1 MGTKALAIA
10 FFVVTVLLVAVI
22 CYLIATRPKVVEI
35 SDTLPQSKR
44 RKDCWLK
51 LQNEGKQYLKIKDG
65 RVYLKII
72 P

>member
-10 FFVVTVLLVAVI
+10 FFVVTALLVAVI
-22 CYLIATRPKVVEI
+22 CYLIATKPKVVEI

-65 RVYLKII
+65 RVYLKIVQ
-72 P
+72 

>member
-1 MGTKALAIA
+1 MKALAITL
-10 FFVVTVLLVAVI
+10 FVAVVILLAVI

>member
-1 MGTKALAIA
+1 MKTFTIVLIITVAI
-10 FFVVTVLLVAVI
+10 LLAVI

-35 SDTLPQSKR
+35 SDSLPQSKR

-65 RVYLKII
+65 RVYLKIV

>member
-1 MGTKALAIA
+1 MKALAITL
-10 FFVVTVLLVAVI
+10 FVAVVILLAVI

-51 LQNEGKQYLKIKDG
+51 LQNEGKQYLKLKDG
-65 RVYLKII
+65 RVYLKIV

>member
-1 MGTKALAIA
+1 MKTLAIV
-10 FFVVTVLLVAVI
+10 FFVTVAILLAVI

-35 SDTLPQSKR
+35 SDSLPQSKR

-65 RVYLKII
+65 RVYLKIV